1 MTPRF
6 RVVAGPNGSG
16 KTTLARRLA
25 ADYAVNFY
33 DVVNADDIFAEVR
46 STGGYAPHIPVDGES
61 LRGYAAAS
69 SYAESVKAPFLD
81 GRICISAGCVRFMP
95 ADAAN
100 SYTVALLA
108 GFLQREHV
116 RQGVSFSQETVFSHP
131 SKIDALRE
139 ARAAGFRTY
148 LYFVAT
154 ESPEINIA
162 RVESRAALGGHSVP
176 IDKVASR
183 YPLSIANAA
192 AALPHLSRAFFFDN
206 SGETMRFFA
215 EWSEDSG
222 LSHVAGMADSAPAW
236 FAPIAAAANGLAA
249 HSAAFAPAP
258 DGAALA
264 ASAAA
269 ASREAIARAFA
280 AGLPVTV
287 MRGGRIVRLTADGR
301 STKGETP

>member
-46 STGGYAPHIPVDGES
+46 RTGRCAPRMPVDGGA
-61 LRGYAAAS
+61 LLKFALAS
-69 SYAESVKAPFLD
+69 SYGADVKNVFLD
-81 GRICISAGCVRFMP
+81 GKVDVKDDCVLFAP
-95 ADAAN
+95 EAVN
-100 SYTVALLA
+100 SYSVALLA
-108 GFLQREHV
+108 AFLQHEYIMER
-116 RQGVSFSQETVFSHP
+116 RSFSIETVFSHR
-131 SKIDALRE
+131 SKVDALRD
-139 ARAAGFRTY
+139 ARASRFRTY

-162 RVESRAALGGHSVP
+162 RVETRAALGGHSVP
-176 IDKVASR
+176 ADKVAAR
-183 YPLSIANAA
+183 YPLSVANAA

-215 EWSEDSG
+215 EWSEEAG
-222 LSHVAGMADSAPAW
+222 LVRVAGCRTPAW
-236 FAPIAAAANGLAA
+236 FAPIA
-249 HSAAFAPAP
+249 SAAGRIASAGAASAP
-258 DGAALA
+258 DASGGALA

-269 ASREAIARAFA
+269 ASREAVTRAFN
-280 AGLPVTV
+280 AGLSVTV
-287 MRGGRIVRLTADGR
+287 ARNGRIVRLSADG
-301 STKGETP
+301 SESPTGGET

>member
-46 STGGYAPHIPVDGES
+46 DTGGYAPRIPVDGES
-61 LRGYAAAS
+61 MREYASSS
-69 SYAESVKAPFLD
+69 SYAEGVKAPFLD
-81 GRICISAGCVRFMP
+81 GRIGISAGCVRFASP
-95 ADAAN
+95 EAAN

-131 SKIDALRE
+131 SKVDALRE
-139 ARAAGFRTY
+139 ARAADFRTY

-176 IDKVASR
+176 GDKVASR
-183 YPLSIANAA
+183 YPLSVANAA
-192 AALPHLSRAFFFDN
+192 AALPYLSRAFFFDN

-222 LSHVAGMADSAPAW
+222 LAHAAGADGSAPAW

-249 HSAAFAPAP
+249 GSAASVPAS

-264 ASAAA
+264 ASAVA

-280 AGLPVTV
+280 AGLSVTV
-287 MRGGRIVRLTADGR
+287 MRDGRIVRLSPDGL
-301 STKGETP
+301 SNKGETT